1 MNLREFIIAEFKNAN
16 YKVGQ
21 CLSIPTIEVNARN
34 SDLEFEHTLDEEIHK
49 MIRDGLLERELES
62 RTLVHLTKK
71 GFELI

>member
-1 MNLREFIIAEFKNAN
+1 MDLREFIIDQFRNAN

-21 CLSIPTIEVNARN
+21 CLSIPTLEVNARN
-34 SDLEFEHTLDEEIHK
+34 SDLEFEHSLDEEIHI
-49 MIRDGLLERELES
+49 MIREGLLERELES